1 MMKKLTFVLVLVFLV
16 FLSMAATGS
25 LLAEEIKFPRISQ
38 KASVSQTIG
47 LTEVTAAYHRPGVK
61 SRVIWGELVP
71 YDKVWRTGANE
82 ATTISFSHDVTV
94 DGNKLAAG
102 TYGLFTIPGKEEW
115 TFIFSKQS
123 DIWGTYAY
131 KEDQDVLR
139 IKVKPAS
146 IPHCEWMSFRFSDLA
161 EGSAKV
167 NLDWEKL
174 TVGFT
179 VTVETQKIVLKDIE
193 KTLGRYWV
201 SPYSSAEYAFNNE
214 MFDKAKEWIGLSTD
228 IKVNYWNM
236 LLKAK
241 IYKKTAKTKEETMQ
255 AVEILEK
262 ANLLIKDL
270 PERQKKFA
278 TEGEKLLKEWKS
290 KKK

>member
-1 MMKKLTFVLVLVFLV
+1 MKKLTITLVFVFLV
-16 FLSMAATGS
+16 FLSMTTFGN
-25 LLAEEIKFPRISQ
+25 LMAEEIQFPKISQ

-47 LTEVTAAYHRPGVK
+47 LTDVTITYHRPGVK
-61 SRVIWGELVP
+61 GRVIWGDLVP
-71 YDKVWRTGANE
+71 YDKLWRTGANN

-94 DGNKLAAG
+94 EGNKLPAG
-102 TYGLFTIPGKEEW
+102 TYGLFTIPGQEEW
-115 TFIFSKQS
+115 TFVFSKQS
-123 DIWGTYAY
+123 DIWGAYGY

-146 IPHCEWMSFRFSDLA
+146 IPHCEWMRFCFSDLSENA
-161 EGSAKV
+161 AKV
-167 NLDWEKL
+167 NLEWEKL

-179 VTVETQKIVLKDIE
+179 VNVETQKMVLESIE

-201 SPYSSAEYAFNNE
+201 PPYYSADHAFKNK
-214 MFDKAKEWIGLSTD
+214 MLDKAKEWIDMSTA
-228 IKVNYWNM
+228 IKVSYWNM

-241 IYKKTAKTKEETMQ
+241 IYKEMAKTKMDTKE
-255 AVEILEK
+255 AIKILEK

-270 PERQKKFA
+270 PEGQKQYA
-278 TEGEKLLKEWKS
+278 TEGEELLKEWKS